1 LHWFYPFI
9 ESMEVIKRFVSM
21 LERILV
27 SFFIL
32 CLPCLLTAGQFAEAE
47 VLTLTPEELA
57 NYTFETEQ
65 EDPVVVTALNVGQ
78 QYILSSQ
85 RQLVMDLLARH
96 LGILS
101 LSQSE
106 TDLKALQSLVDQKSI
121 AKSDIRSWQAIG
133 VIFGDILVKQHGLKW
148 VFYEDEDGSSKAL
161 QWKET
166 ANFVFPITLF
176 SRRVQFKQDI
186 VMKDLYKELSGVIDG
201 FKAYEQRLRLP

>member
-1 LHWFYPFI
+1 
-9 ESMEVIKRFVSM
+9 M

-32 CLPCLLTAGQFAEAE
+32 CLPCLLTAGQSAEAE

-57 NYTFETEQ
+57 NYTFEIEQ
-65 EDPVVVTALNVGQ
+65 EDPAVVTALNVGQ

-85 RQLVMDLLARH
+85 RQLVMDLLARR

-106 TDLKALQSLVDQKSI
+106 TDLKALQSLVDQKAI

-133 VIFGDILVKQHGLKW
+133 VIFGDILVKQHRLKW

-186 VMKDLYKELSGVIDG
+186 VMTDLYEELSGVIDR